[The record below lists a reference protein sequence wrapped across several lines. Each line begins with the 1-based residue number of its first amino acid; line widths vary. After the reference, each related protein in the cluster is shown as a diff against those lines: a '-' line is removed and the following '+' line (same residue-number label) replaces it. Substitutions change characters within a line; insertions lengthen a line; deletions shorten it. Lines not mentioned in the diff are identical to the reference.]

1 MKPIDNKIYALSNV
15 IDILNNQIE
24 ERKYLNRD
32 YYEARG
38 KLYGLRIGLS
48 QMIDL
53 KKIQEG
59 HNEQTS
65 NTES

>member
-1 MKPIDNKIYALSNV
+1 MKPIDSKIYALSKV
-15 IDILNNQIE
+15 IDILNDEIE
-24 ERKYLNRD
+24 ARKYLNRD

-38 KLYGLRIGLS
+38 KLYGLRMGLS

-53 KKIQEG
+53 KTIQEG
-59 HNEQTS
+59 YNEQTS